1 MADAGKIV
9 ITPKGAYSSTKTY
22 EWLDEVSYNG
32 NAYVALKT
40 VTGVTPSDDGV
51 NWRLFMSSTDVDANV
66 LVPKFTEASTRIN
79 IVSGE
84 NLSTMF
90 GKIKKWFTDLKSHAF
105 KDLVNNLTTS
115 TTGSALDASQ
125 GKVLQDEVDGVNR
138 NLDIQGL
145 LDKFDGKLD
154 QAYYD
159 VNNGT
164 KTVHSDFVCNTN
176 PISCNSGDS
185 INFKLGIKPK
195 NGLQIIYFNESGYVS
210 GVTKYGTDLTF
221 TAPSGATY
229 FHFNYVRSGGV
240 TPTSAGSISVFINNE
255 IEEINASL
263 DQLEY
268 GETAGGK
275 NLFDFDG
282 WKKNRSATRGSI
294 NFLDNGFELIATS
307 GDAYTNWDDFPIT
320 VEPNTVYN
328 VSLISNRTEDSGG
341 RTYIFNGSGS
351 MLTNIENKDSF
362 YFNSGNNNK
371 IYIRFGATTNGSTI
385 TYTNIQIEKGSTAT
399 DYEPYISSAKIL
411 TEDVATIKKDLST
424 HTHNYA
430 GSDRPGGS
438 ATYALQA
445 NKDGAGNVIDATYIN
460 KTYMRNYG
468 AGSIAFG
475 NNMFI
480 GIFNGDIICSSDGQ
494 EWEVNFEPNLFSLLD
509 NDEILLGITY
519 GNEKFVSFSNKGC
532 SYVSS
537 DNGNTWTKTQTI
549 ITV

>member
-66 LVPKFTEASTRIN
+66 LVPKFTEASTRSN

-125 GKVLQDEVDGVNR
+125 GKILKDEVDGVNR
-138 NLDIQGL
+138 NLAVI
-145 LDKFDGKLD
+145 GKCK
-154 QAYYD
+154 
-159 VNNGT
+159 NE
-164 KTVHSDFVCNTN
+164 FN
-176 PISCNSGDS
+176 PTLATST
-185 INFKLGIKPK
+185 
-195 NGLQIIYFNESGYVS
+195 QS
-210 GVTKYGTDLTF
+210 GVTCTNNNDGTYTL
-221 TAPSGATY
+221 SGTNSGSSTVY
-229 FHFNYVRSGGV
+229 FQLGV
-240 TPTSAGSISVFINNE
+240 ISIS
-255 IEEINASL
+255 
-263 DQLEY
+263 
-268 GETAGGK
+268 GTK
-275 NLFDFDG
+275 NMRCL
-282 WKKNRSATRGSI
+282 
-294 NFLDNGFELIATS
+294 
-307 GDAYTNWDDFPIT
+307 
-320 VEPNTVYN
+320 
-328 VSLISNRTEDSGG
+328 
-341 RTYIFNGSGS
+341 
-351 MLTNIENKDSF
+351 
-362 YFNSGNNNK
+362 
-371 IYIRFGATTNGSTI
+371 
-385 TYTNIQIEKGSTAT
+385 KGSTAT
-399 DYEPYISSAKIL
+399 SYLTKVNDFGYIRKDGVYTFDDATYVLTVKVDIGVTVNSVAKPMVTDNLNATYDDFVPYTGDGETL
-411 TEDVATIKKDLST
+411 THDVANVKNDLST

-430 GSDRPGGS
+430 GSDRPGGP

-519 GNEKFVSFSNKGC
+519 GKEKFVSFSNKGC

>member
-51 NWRLFMSSTDVDANV
+51 NWRLFMSSADVDVDANV
-66 LVPKFTEASTRIN
+66 LVPKFTEASTRSN

-125 GKVLQDEVDGVNR
+125 GKILKDEVDGVNR

-164 KTVHSDFVCNTN
+164 KEVHSDFVCNTN

-195 NGLQIIYFNESGYVS
+195 NGLQIIYFNKSGYVS

-229 FHFNYVRSGGV
+229 FHFNYAHPGGV
-240 TPTSAGSISVFINNE
+240 TPTSAGSISVFI
-255 IEEINASL
+255 
-263 DQLEY
+263 
-268 GETAGGK
+268 
-275 NLFDFDG
+275 
-282 WKKNRSATRGSI
+282 
-294 NFLDNGFELIATS
+294 
-307 GDAYTNWDDFPIT
+307 
-320 VEPNTVYN
+320 
-328 VSLISNRTEDSGG
+328 
-341 RTYIFNGSGS
+341 
-351 MLTNIENKDSF
+351 
-362 YFNSGNNNK
+362 
-371 IYIRFGATTNGSTI
+371 
-385 TYTNIQIEKGSTAT
+385 
-399 DYEPYISSAKIL
+399 
-411 TEDVATIKKDLST
+411 
-424 HTHNYA
+424 
-430 GSDRPGGS
+430 
-438 ATYALQA
+438 
-445 NKDGAGNVIDATYIN
+445 
-460 KTYMRNYG
+460 
-468 AGSIAFG
+468 
-475 NNMFI
+475 
-480 GIFNGDIICSSDGQ
+480 
-494 EWEVNFEPNLFSLLD
+494 
-509 NDEILLGITY
+509 
-519 GNEKFVSFSNKGC
+519 
-532 SYVSS
+532 
-537 DNGNTWTKTQTI
+537 
-549 ITV
+549 

>member
-51 NWRLFMSSTDVDANV
+51 NWRLFMSSADVDANV
-66 LVPKFTEASTRIN
+66 LVPKFTEASTRSN

-125 GKVLQDEVDGVNR
+125 GKILKDEVDGVNR
-138 NLDIQGL
+138 NLT
-145 LDKFDGKLD
+145 KLELS
-154 QAYYD
+154 D
-159 VNNGT
+159 V
-164 KTVHSDFVCNTN
+164 
-176 PISCNSGDS
+176 
-185 INFKLGIKPK
+185 
-195 NGLQIIYFNESGYVS
+195 
-210 GVTKYGTDLTF
+210 
-221 TAPSGATY
+221 
-229 FHFNYVRSGGV
+229 
-240 TPTSAGSISVFINNE
+240 
-255 IEEINASL
+255 
-263 DQLEY
+263 
-268 GETAGGK
+268 AGGK
-275 NLFDFDG
+275 NILDYTSIGENFST
-282 WKKNRSATRGSI
+282 NATGTS
-294 NFLDNGFELIATS
+294 FSFSNGE
-307 GDAYTNWDDFPIT
+307 YVIT
-320 VEPNTVYN
+320 RVNN
-328 VSLISNRTEDSGG
+328 
-341 RTYIFNGSGS
+341 
-351 MLTNIENKDSF
+351 
-362 YFNSGNNNK
+362 FNSGIYTYSSLLNVLDGKK
-371 IYIRFGATTNGSTI
+371 IRLSFDAKTDTSGMSIRFCVGNGNGYVTKELTEEYKRYASDFNITTGVPLIFYGNDLAGNMYIKNIMFEDITNSESVDST
-385 TYTNIQIEKGSTAT
+385 
-399 DYEPYISSAKIL
+399 YEPHIPSVKML
-411 TEDVATIKKDLST
+411 TKDVDSVKNDLST

-430 GSDRPGGS
+430 GSDTPGGS

>member
-66 LVPKFTEASTRIN
+66 LVPKFTEASTRSN

-125 GKVLQDEVDGVNR
+125 GKVLQDEVDGANR
-138 NLDIQGL
+138 NLEVDIYNVNDVVVGKYVIDKDCSTGASTSWAYIPINVNG
-145 LDKFDGKLD
+145 LDKI
-154 QAYYD
+154 
-159 VNNGT
+159 T
-164 KTVHSDFVCNTN
+164 
-176 PISCNSGDS
+176 ISA
-185 INFKLGIKPK
+185 LGGSASWNKH
-195 NGLQIIYFNESGYVS
+195 YFNDGTTIPYNNAD
-210 GVTKYGTDLTF
+210 VTVEVPSTASILYLNVYKEYTDLNTIKI
-221 TAPSGATY
+221 TTNSNGKIIAGINESLA
-229 FHFNYVRSGGV
+229 NYGLDNKSNKSWVQGV
-240 TPTSAGSISVFINNE
+240 YGSAGTLVSSYNYGVADTNYHTCSSDNIVSVKMDN
-255 IEEINASL
+255 
-263 DQLEY
+263 LESVDIVWY
-268 GETAGGK
+268 NDTTM
-275 NLFDFDG
+275 L
-282 WKKNRSATRGSI
+282 NRVSASATNGKAVAVAPT
-294 NFLDNGFELIATS
+294 NTTQFLYSVRKAES
-307 GDAYTNWDDFPIT
+307 GDALT
-320 VEPNTVYN
+320 PNNVKDVYLYVGN
-328 VSLISNRTEDSGG
+328 EIDS
-341 RTYIFNGSGS
+341 
-351 MLTNIENKDSF
+351 
-362 YFNSGNNNK
+362 
-371 IYIRFGATTNGSTI
+371 
-385 TYTNIQIEKGSTAT
+385 
-399 DYEPYISSAKIL
+399 
-411 TEDVATIKKDLST
+411 IKNDLST

-430 GSDRPGGS
+430 GSDTPGGS